1 MKRQRTKIS
10 NQKKND
16 WSRNIKNNEDQLAI
30 FQGGERKEEKG
41 PNWNK

>member
-16 WSRNIKNNEDQLAI
+16 RSRNIKNKEDQFAI
-30 FQGGERKEEKG
+30 FQGGERKEE
-41 PNWNK
+41 